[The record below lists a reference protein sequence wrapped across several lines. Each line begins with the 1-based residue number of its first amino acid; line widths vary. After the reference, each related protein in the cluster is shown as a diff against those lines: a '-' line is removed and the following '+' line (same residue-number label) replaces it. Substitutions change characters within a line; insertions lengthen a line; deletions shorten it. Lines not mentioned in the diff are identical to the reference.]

1 MKTILACVALLLLPT
16 LVMAASPVPAHL
28 EKASV
33 KFNGGEFQD
42 TTYAELQY
50 RGAPGQRVCV
60 SFAMGTSTDGFQ
72 TELLPP
78 RDQNGRYYASTPS
91 RGCVTLDD
99 SGRGL
104 FRQGVTDNRGVLI
117 ATMQLSPTVFHTDTM
132 DLGTQ
137 TVLPSTDAGCGF

>member
-1 MKTILACVALLLLPT
+1 MKTILASTALFLFPALA
-16 LVMAASPVPAHL
+16 MAASPVPAHL

-42 TTYAELQY
+42 ITYAELQY

-78 RDQNGRYYASTPS
+78 RNKKGLYSASTPS

-104 FRQGVTDNRGVLI
+104 FRQGVTDNRGVMI
-117 ATMQLSPTVFHTDTM
+117 ATMQLSPTVFHTDAM
-132 DLGTQ
+132 DLATQ
-137 TVLPSTDAGCGF
+137 AVLPSTDAGCGF